1 MAVNTKKYIEQFLQI
16 RTKSAEVVP
25 LRLNAPQQKLYAA
38 LAAQA
43 RAGKPLRA
51 IVLKARQMGF
61 STLTEAMIF
70 KRTATRKNV
79 RSGIVAHDEDATN
92 NLYRMTKL
100 FYERLP
106 EPMQPQRRALNAR
119 ELVFNDAEGHGL
131 NSSIRVMTAGGKGV
145 GRSETFQNLHLSEV
159 AFWPG
164 DKLGTFTGL
173 MQAVPDKP

>member
-1 MAVNTKKYIEQFLQI
+1 MAINTKKYIEQFLQI

-70 KRTATRKNV
+70 KRTATRKKRAQRHCGARRGCNKQPV
-79 RSGIVAHDEDATN
+79 PHD
-92 NLYRMTKL
+92 K
-100 FYERLP
+100 
-106 EPMQPQRRALNAR
+106 
-119 ELVFNDAEGHGL
+119 
-131 NSSIRVMTAGGKGV
+131 
-145 GRSETFQNLHLSEV
+145 
-159 AFWPG
+159 
-164 DKLGTFTGL
+164 
-173 MQAVPDKP
+173 AVL

>member
-1 MAVNTKKYIEQFLQI
+1 MAINTKKYIEQFLQI

-79 RSGIVAHDEDATN
+79 HNAADGSNDNGADQKVFAQQGLYTGTAGLSRRSRSG
-92 NLYRMTKL
+92 
-100 FYERLP
+100 
-106 EPMQPQRRALNAR
+106 
-119 ELVFNDAEGHGL
+119 
-131 NSSIRVMTAGGKGV
+131 
-145 GRSETFQNLHLSEV
+145 GR
-159 AFWPG
+159 
-164 DKLGTFTGL
+164 
-173 MQAVPDKP
+173 

>member
-70 KRTATRKNV
+70 KQRHCGARRGRNKQPV
-79 RSGIVAHDEDATN
+79 PHD
-92 NLYRMTKL
+92 K
-100 FYERLP
+100 
-106 EPMQPQRRALNAR
+106 
-119 ELVFNDAEGHGL
+119 
-131 NSSIRVMTAGGKGV
+131 
-145 GRSETFQNLHLSEV
+145 
-159 AFWPG
+159 
-164 DKLGTFTGL
+164 
-173 MQAVPDKP
+173 AVL

>member
-1 MAVNTKKYIEQFLQI
+1 MAINTKKYIEQFLQI

-106 EPMQPQRRALNAR
+106 EPM
-119 ELVFNDAEGHGL
+119 
-131 NSSIRVMTAGGKGV
+131 
-145 GRSETFQNLHLSEV
+145 
-159 AFWPG
+159 
-164 DKLGTFTGL
+164 
-173 MQAVPDKP
+173 